1 MMRNTFYI
9 TLMTILFIACIGD
22 DIIMDRVDE
31 TLRITVQATSIAEG
45 ETFQFEARFTNNIG
59 NTEEGVVIWRS
70 SDESILT
77 ITEDGLA
84 TAITSGNVVVSAEA
98 TLEDGTILKE
108 EMDVEV
114 SMVTVAVEAPTSR
127 SGIIETTTFY
137 DLEGDFVL
145 SEIDGGVSLDIADN
159 YKATDALP
167 GLYVYLTNNPNSIS
181 DALEIGEVSVFE
193 GAHTYEITGVS
204 LTDYDYVLYFC
215 KPFRVKVGD
224 GKIN

>member
-1 MMRNTFYI
+1 MKNVFYI
-9 TLMTILFIACIGD
+9 TLLTILFSSCIGD

-31 TLRITVQATSIAEG
+31 TLRITTQATSIAAG

-59 NTEEGVVIWRS
+59 NVEEGSVIWRS
-70 SDESILT
+70 SDEAILA

-84 TAITSGNVVVSAEA
+84 TAITRGNVIVSAEV
-98 TLEDGTILKE
+98 TLEDGSILKE

-114 SMVTVAVEAPTSR
+114 SMVTVEVETPTSR
-127 SGIIETTTFY
+127 SGVIATTTFY

-145 SEIDGGVSLDIADN
+145 NEINEGVSLEIADN
-159 YKATDALP
+159 YKASSALP
-167 GLYVYLTNNPNSIS
+167 GLYVYLTNNPNSIN
-181 DALEIGEVSVFE
+181 DALEIGEVTVFE
-193 GAHTYEITGVS
+193 GAHTYEIAGVN

>member
-1 MMRNTFYI
+1 MKNTFFIPLI
-9 TLMTILFIACIGD
+9 TLLFSACIGD

-31 TLRITVQATSIAEG
+31 TLRITSQATSIAAG

-59 NTEEGVVIWRS
+59 NTEEGRVIWRS
-70 SDESILT
+70 SDESVLA
-77 ITEDGLA
+77 ITADGLA
-84 TAITSGNVVVSAEA
+84 TAIQQGNVVVSAEA
-98 TLEDGTILKE
+98 TLEDGTTLTE

-127 SGIIETTTFY
+127 SGVIATTTFY
-137 DLEGDFVL
+137 DLAGDFVL
-145 SEIDGGVSLDIADN
+145 NEVEGGLSLEIADN
-159 YKATDALP
+159 YVASSALP
-167 GLYVYLTNNPNSIS
+167 GLYIYLTNNPNSIS
-181 DALEIGEVSVFE
+181 DALEIGEVEVFE
-193 GAHTYEITGVS
+193 GAHAYEIPDVG

>member
-1 MMRNTFYI
+1 MKNIFYI
-9 TLMTILFIACIGD
+9 TLIAVLFNACIGD

-31 TLRITVQATSIAEG
+31 TLRITTQATSIAAG

-59 NTEEGVVIWRS
+59 NTEEGRVVWRS
-70 SDESILT
+70 SDESILA
-77 ITEDGLA
+77 ITTDGLA
-84 TAITSGNVVVSAEA
+84 TAITGGTVVVSAEA
-98 TLEDGTILKE
+98 TLEDGSLLKE

-127 SGIIETTTFY
+127 SGVIATTTFY
-137 DLEGDFVL
+137 DLEGDFTL
-145 SEIDGGVSLDIADN
+145 NEINGGVSLNIADN
-159 YKATDALP
+159 YKASDALP
-167 GLYVYLTNNPNSIS
+167 GLYIYLTNNPNSTS
-181 DALEIGEVSVFE
+181 DALEIGEVTVFE

-224 GKIN
+224 GKIE